1 MDDVF
6 VLKFGGNAIKGKE
19 DLDRLSKE
27 VAGLIKQGAKIIMV
41 HGGGPEINA
50 EMERLG
56 LEPKKVA
63 GVRITDDRT
72 LEVAE
77 KVLRQINAD
86 VVEAMR
92 DNGITAVG
100 LPGYHV
106 AAFRRREP
114 YTVTEDGKEVT
125 VDLMNVGDVTEAN
138 IEVLED
144 LLSNGV
150 TPVVYPIGED
160 SEGRHLNVN
169 ADTMAAGIAAGIRCR
184 EMIQITD
191 VPGILL
197 DIDDPD
203 SLQSELTLAE
213 VDRLI
218 ADGTISGGMVPKVEA
233 CRKALK
239 AGVSK
244 VRMVNGKDKRTIVS
258 DVMQEGVRHGTVITE

>member
-27 VAGLIKQGAKIIMV
+27 VASLIKDGAKIIMV

-77 KVLRQINAD
+77 KVLRGINAD
-86 VVEAMR
+86 VVEAMTSA
-92 DNGITAVG
+92 GVKAIGV
-100 LPGYHV
+100 PGYHV
-106 AAFRRREP
+106 AAFERRKP
-114 YTVTEDGKEVT
+114 YTIVEDGKEVT

-144 LLSNGV
+144 LLSNGI
-150 TPVVYPIGED
+150 TPIVYPIGED
-160 SEGRHLNVN
+160 AEGRHLNVN

-197 DIDDPD
+197 DVNDP
-203 SLQSELTLAE
+203 STLQSELTLEE

-239 AGVSK
+239 SGVSK

-258 DVMQEGVRHGTVITE
+258 DVMQEGVHHGTVIRE